1 MNAMCDDGR
10 FVRTALLL
18 GTIIALGAC
27 SSQPGSDARAATR
40 GQDQAVPVTVAAVV
54 QRDVPVQLR
63 VIGNVEPYSTV
74 SLKPQIEGQVAE
86 VRFEEGQQV
95 HKGDLL
101 FRIDPRPFEAALR
114 QAEANLAK
122 DTAEARNAS
131 VEAGRR
137 ARLLKEGFVSND
149 ENDQA
154 QTRAASLQATVKADQ
169 AAVENAK
176 LQLQYCYI
184 RSPLDG
190 RVGRVLVHA
199 GNVVKSNETMLAVIN
214 QLRPAYVTFSVP
226 EQQLPEIRA
235 RTAHGKL
242 AVDAFVPHVADPI
255 TGELSFI
262 DNTVDTNT
270 GTVLLKALFANQDE
284 ALWPGQFV
292 DVALTLRVDQNAILV
307 PAEAI
312 QTGQQGPYVFVITP
326 DLTADVRPVVVGR
339 AAGQQVVV
347 TQGVQPGEQVVT
359 EGQVRLAAGVKV
371 EIKNAG
377 PSTPS
382 APHA

>member
-176 LQLQYCYI
+176 LQLQYC
-184 RSPLDG
+184 
-190 RVGRVLVHA
+190 
-199 GNVVKSNETMLAVIN
+199 
-214 QLRPAYVTFSVP
+214 
-226 EQQLPEIRA
+226 
-235 RTAHGKL
+235 
-242 AVDAFVPHVADPI
+242 
-255 TGELSFI
+255 
-262 DNTVDTNT
+262 
-270 GTVLLKALFANQDE
+270 
-284 ALWPGQFV
+284 
-292 DVALTLRVDQNAILV
+292 
-307 PAEAI
+307 
-312 QTGQQGPYVFVITP
+312 
-326 DLTADVRPVVVGR
+326 
-339 AAGQQVVV
+339 
-347 TQGVQPGEQVVT
+347 
-359 EGQVRLAAGVKV
+359 
-371 EIKNAG
+371 
-377 PSTPS
+377 
-382 APHA
+382 